1 MISRKD
7 AFALVS
13 GIVEIPI
20 AGASIRQF
28 AMEQLAQLPGYDWC
42 GVYRL
47 EGDSLIL
54 DEYVGAETDHT
65 VIPVGRGVCGTAIA
79 ERANQVVPD
88 VREIDNYLA
97 CSTTTR
103 SEIVVL
109 IERKGELLGQIDIDS
124 HTVNQFDESDEA
136 MLTEVASILANR
148 WE

>member
-20 AGASIRQF
+20 AGESIRQF
-28 AMEQLAQLPGYDWC
+28 AMEQLSQLPGYDWC

-47 EGDSLIL
+47 EGDSLVL

-148 WE
+148 WA